1 MVLVFCVNRA
11 ILILVVC
18 DLHFPVVTKT
28 FPQGCSCAIS
38 AEFLRNSVRYQ
49 HPGVFPGVDT
59 AIPQI
64 SFLLNF
70 DLLLTL
76 KDFKVSR
83 KMFSQENKPF
93 VRRFL
98 KFSALLPDFLQQ

>member
-1 MVLVFCVNRA
+1 MIYTFRLLQKHFRRA
-11 ILILVVC
+11 A
-18 DLHFPVVTKT
+18 
-28 FPQGCSCAIS
+28 SCAIS

-98 KFSALLPDFLQQ
+98 KFSALLPDILQQ